1 MKKVFFYA
9 TMLVAMFLASCEVP
23 EGNDLLNRVEDLESR
38 VEALEKLC
46 AENNTNISSLKTL
59 VDVINSK
66 EMIEAV
72 IPIASGDKILG
83 YTITFS
89 KRDAIIIY
97 SAMDANGT
105 LPVVGVKAESGVYYW
120 TLNGEWLLDDGG
132 KKIAVSGKDGITPQ
146 LKIENGFWW
155 VSYDGKAT
163 WEKLGEATGEN
174 SGNNSAGGEC
184 MIKEITDEGSSVRFT
199 LADDTVITIAK
210 DPNGPDTNAVFTITY
225 KANGGEGEDVVSNV
239 KYGRIHIIGYTGTM
253 SEEGDEVEFTK
264 EGLVLLSW
272 NTKPDGTGE
281 TYKRYE
287 YIVAQKNITLYAQ
300 WKKTFNLT
308 LFYGNNCNIQVTDGY
323 FDYDYSDNNKKK
335 GEAQAGEIT
344 LEAYSYDDGGEFVEW
359 SDGVTDNPRTV
370 TINSDTTFTAIFID
384 TRLTLTTYPNR
395 DSYGAGYV
403 NVNGNSR
410 YDGVYKVKGGE
421 VVIEAEANSGY
432 EFVKWSDGNTDNP
445 RTIMITSDTTFT
457 AIFTEEILEVPAT
470 CTDYVDLGLPSGLK
484 WATCNVGASSP
495 EEYGCY
501 FAWGEVTTK
510 RSFTE

>member
-23 EGNDLLNRVEDLESR
+23 EGNDLLDRVEDLESR

-163 WEKLGEATGEN
+163 WEKL
-174 SGNNSAGGEC
+174 
-184 MIKEITDEGSSVRFT
+184 I
-199 LADDTVITIAK
+199 ADD
-210 DPNGPDTNAVFTITY
+210 
-225 KANGGEGEDVVSNV
+225 
-239 KYGRIHIIGYTGTM
+239 
-253 SEEGDEVEFTK
+253 EVM
-264 EGLVLLSW
+264 
-272 NTKPDGTGE
+272 
-281 TYKRYE
+281 
-287 YIVAQKNITLYAQ
+287 
-300 WKKTFNLT
+300 
-308 LFYGNNCNIQVTDGY
+308 
-323 FDYDYSDNNKKK
+323 
-335 GEAQAGEIT
+335 AGEMKT
-344 LEAYSYDDGGEFVEW
+344 EF
-359 SDGVTDNPRTV
+359 S
-370 TINSDTTFTAIFID
+370 
-384 TRLTLTTYPNR
+384 L
-395 DSYGAGYV
+395 DSY
-403 NVNGNSR
+403 
-410 YDGVYKVKGGE
+410 
-421 VVIEAEANSGY
+421 IE
-432 EFVKWSDGNTDNP
+432 
-445 RTIMITSDTTFT
+445 
-457 AIFTEEILEVPAT
+457 
-470 CTDYVDLGLPSGLK
+470 
-484 WATCNVGASSP
+484 
-495 EEYGCY
+495 
-501 FAWGEVTTK
+501 
-510 RSFTE
+510 